1 MGQSS
6 SEVAGLSQ
14 VQFKTFKMSVSA
26 ACRRMTA
33 DQILDVA
40 DHLHAMIRRRSACGR
55 SAITK
60 RIDRRAGEAASFREL
75 RQ

>member
-1 MGQSS
+1 MRQSS
-6 SEVAGLSQ
+6 SDVAGLSQ
-14 VQFKTFKMSVSA
+14 DQFKTFITYVSA

-40 DHLHAMIRRRSACGR
+40 DHLHAMIRRRSARGR
-55 SAITK
+55 SAIAELG
-60 RIDRRAGEAASFREL
+60 RRPSREAASFQDL